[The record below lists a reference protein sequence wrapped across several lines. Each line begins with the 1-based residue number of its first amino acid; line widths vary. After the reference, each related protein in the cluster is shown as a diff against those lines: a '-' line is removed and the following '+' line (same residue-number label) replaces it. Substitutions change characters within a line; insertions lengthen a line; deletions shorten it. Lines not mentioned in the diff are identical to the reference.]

1 MRTNSV
7 VEPRRSSKALPKAKL
22 VPKNGRGHCLVMC
35 CPSDLLELSESWRN
49 RYIWEV
55 CSANQWVA
63 LNTTMSAA
71 GIGQQRGPNSS
82 PWQRPS
88 AYHTTNTR
96 LVYQK
101 INRLSQEVLPHP
113 PYSSDLLLTPAYRQL
128 HREEASTKS
137 RRQKAFSKSSWNP
150 EGCILHYRNKQTY
163 FLLTKMCWL

>member
-1 MRTNSV
+1 MDCIRQPVRTNSV

-101 INRLSQEVLPHP
+101 INRFELGSFASSAIFVWPLADSSISTTSQGRGFHKEQKTEGVF
-113 PYSSDLLLTPAYRQL
+113 Q
-128 HREEASTKS
+128 EFMES
-137 RRQKAFSKSSWNP
+137 RRM
-150 EGCILHYRNKQTY
+150 H
-163 FLLTKMCWL
+163 LTLQE